1 MFELVESTEVQC
13 GRAYAY
19 LNVCSIMSC
28 DAMHHCGAMPPAQ
41 IPSTLQALSALPH
54 RHPERA
60 SFIFPAYRVLPLK
73 TLIGRPTRL

>member
-1 MFELVESTEVQC
+1 
-13 GRAYAY
+13 
-19 LNVCSIMSC
+19 
-28 DAMHHCGAMPPAQ
+28 MHHCGAMPPAQ